1 MVHTAENQLKPV
13 EGLFSILSDEDQN
26 GMRVAVLKLAD
37 GAESNDVLA
46 ALISSVKLR
55 SFKELVPRMNDI
67 FIDLVSKDGNK
78 DE

>member
-1 MVHTAENQLKPV
+1 MVYTPENQLKPV

>member
-1 MVHTAENQLKPV
+1 
-13 EGLFSILSDEDQN
+13 
-26 GMRVAVLKLAD
+26 MRVAVLKLAD

>member
-1 MVHTAENQLKPV
+1 MKPV
-13 EGLFSILSDEDQN
+13 EGLFSILSDEDQD
-26 GMRVAVLKLAD
+26 GMRVAVLKLAE

>member
-1 MVHTAENQLKPV
+1 MVYTAENKLKQV